1 MVTKEYSSKDI
12 IEMVELLKNDGVLGV
27 NTDTVMGLAAI
38 STSKKAFDK
47 LVDAKNR
54 PANKL
59 FPIMVSDL
67 EMMEKIAYVSSRD
80 RRIIEKFLPG
90 QITLVLKKRDNSNI
104 IVDSETVAV
113 RIVNDE
119 LLIKLVED
127 LASPIFLTSANK
139 SGESTTKYAS
149 EVYKIFSGDIEGVLM
164 KDASA
169 YEASTIVDLTN
180 NDIKILR
187 AGNIS
192 LEDIIRSLE
201 EQ

>member
-1 MVTKEYSSKDI
+1 MITKEFKSEDT
-12 IEMVELLKNDGVLGV
+12 IEMVKLLKNDGVLGV
-27 NTDTVMGLAAI
+27 NTDTVMGLAANGK
-38 STSKKAFDK
+38 SLKAFNK

-67 EMMEKIAYVSSRD
+67 AMMEEIAYVSDRD
-80 RRIIEKFLPG
+80 KKIVEKYLPG

-119 LLIKLVED
+119 VLISLVKE
-127 LASPIFLTSANK
+127 LGSPIFLTSANK
-139 SGESTTKYAS
+139 SGMPTTKYAS
-149 EVYKIFSGDIEGVLM
+149 EVLEIFNGDIEGVLM
-164 KDASA
+164 NDASA
-169 YEASTIVDLTN
+169 YEASTIIDLSSD
-180 NDIKILR
+180 DIKVLR

-201 EQ
+201 E

>member
-201 EQ
+201 E

>member
-180 NDIKILR
+180 NDIKILI

-201 EQ
+201 E